1 MGLTRKNFVLGVL
14 AGVAAV
20 GAGCGDDTGTGA
32 SGGTGGSGGS
42 GGTGGTGAT
51 GAGGDGGEPPGGAPA
66 GGAPADGGGGSGGAP
81 AGGGGAGEG
90 GTGGGTPQEACA
102 ETIAGNHGH
111 VLEVSQADIDAAQN
125 KTYDIKGS
133 SLHSHSVTITA
144 ANFTTLAGGGQI
156 VVTSTSANAHTHD
169 VTVVCASL

>member
-1 MGLTRKNFVLGVL
+1 MELTRKSFMLGVL

-32 SGGTGGSGGS
+32 TGGSGGSGGNGGS

-51 GAGGDGGEPPGGAPA
+51 GAGGDGGEPA

-90 GTGGGTPQEACA
+90 GTGGGLPQEACTEA
-102 ETIAGNHGH
+102 IVGNHGH
-111 VLEVSQADIDAAQN
+111 VLEVSQADIDAAQD
-125 KTYDIKGS
+125 KTYDIQGGS
-133 SLHSHSVTITA
+133 AHTHSVTITA
-144 ANFTTLAGGGQI
+144 AQFTTLAGGGQV
-156 VVTSTSANAHTHD
+156 VVTSTNGGAHTHE
-169 VTVVCASL
+169 VTIVCGNP